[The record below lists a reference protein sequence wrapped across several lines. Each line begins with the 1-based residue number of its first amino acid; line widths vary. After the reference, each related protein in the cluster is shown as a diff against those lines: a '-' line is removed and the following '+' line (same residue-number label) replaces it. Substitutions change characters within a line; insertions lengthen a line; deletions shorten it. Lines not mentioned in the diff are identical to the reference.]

1 MGCRTTDFLLSQSL
15 RSPNSPPFIGLA
27 PLKSKFQDGAVEKTR
42 VFLGGSA
49 SRLPKLFQSFPYVTA
64 WCITQALS
72 DSYGETDH
80 GIYRHIENALGISL
94 ETQQSRRMLFDGFCR
109 VCDKLGLPSR
119 GFDRMVDV
127 YLLHAGVSIAQ
138 VPAIIEAFLRQE
150 AAFGPPPLESTVLL
164 NRWEDDSLDF
174 VHPSI
179 ITPRRAILWDETAW
193 HANLFAR
200 VRATTTPFLPVIPF
214 EERFAEILTQRLNG
228 GGGAAAHIV
237 QGLIPVPKPRLIW
250 RDGGLFLR
258 LPRTEG
264 RIQLWQDQ
272 EVRPLRLRGG
282 EDWLLPQ
289 PWSKHLR
296 WQIGNQGGEITFLS
310 ASTGF
315 AVFDRATGY
324 LVRDSDGTRRDL
336 EVDAADTV
344 ILSRNPFSIQN
355 ELALEAGALGFVG
368 FALLGSRPITLTAA
382 DGDTLLRARP
392 RRRLTLRD
400 GIVVGG
406 PQGPL
411 YSSST
416 LLSVETGLGRT
427 EDRSLR
433 LMVGSKTA
441 DVEIDIKDGFGKID
455 LGSLLKSLPEL
466 SHADPLR
473 MRIELLA
480 PADGT
485 APLRSAGI
493 SLEAWVWPGFRA
505 SNGLVFDSERP
516 PDNFMIEQ
524 SRHAG
529 RDDNGRLCLDPIGG
543 YVFARAVFEIVGKF
557 IPFDLPWPDVTVIRQ
572 RSDGTPIGLP
582 TGTRLSIG
590 EENRF
595 DTITIRCPDDD
606 ASLNVRGRQERRP
619 FADGL
624 TRNLALRD
632 LLLPASDDKVVLRR
646 GNGAEVL
653 LFELVPSLAPV
664 SLQFLPARKAV
675 RLHLKLSQPIDAI
688 ALDIEGELGAA
699 EMVEVGLGRRPIDS
713 RQPSW
718 LSASL
723 INNDPRQIEI
733 TIGLQDFT
741 DGVSLAR
748 LLVRPDVQSDER
760 SAWRPL
766 RNSRGDAFALSLQN
780 TDAETPVSVEMLQR
794 RFEILSR
801 WLADCF
807 APECWPQIERELLAR
822 WQTVG
827 RALSDLSDG
836 RTSLMIAAAVSP
848 PEHTAASW
856 IPIAHPIQLVS
867 DLYGGAPETFAAL
880 AASNDPGVVEM
891 SALFTLN
898 TARLRDLSHLHP
910 TVYLAFRNRQAAM
923 SKGQPLEG
931 FEPKTFFKNLLSMH
945 VDRDPSAGW
954 FWRGATLLGPD
965 HWRAAYIRF
974 IERLE
979 TAGLFTS
986 DEADDGPNSRRQE
999 SLQRLI
1005 HAAWTITPA
1014 DLRPTVPLRS
1024 ADAGET
1030 NPIDMWAAS
1039 ALSAYAKASRT
1050 GEMTGFISS
1059 LRRQLEW
1066 SEADVLTSLAFLLR
1080 LAPELFAY
1088 FLLIWQIAK
1097 DRP

>member
-15 RSPNSPPFIGLA
+15 RSQNSPPFIGLA
-27 PLKSKFQDGAVEKTR
+27 PLKSKFQAGAVEKTR

-49 SRLPKLFQSFPYVTA
+49 SRLPKLFQSFPYVAA
-64 WCITQALS
+64 WCVTQALS
-72 DSYGETDH
+72 DSYGEADH
-80 GIYRHIENALGISL
+80 GIYRHIEEVLGISL
-94 ETQQSRRMLFDGFCR
+94 ETQQSRRMLFDGFCQ
-109 VCDKLGLPSR
+109 VCDKLGLPSK
-119 GFDRMVDV
+119 GFERMVDV
-127 YLLHAGVSIAQ
+127 YLLHAGVSVAQ
-138 VPAIIEAFLRQE
+138 LPTIIEALLRQE
-150 AAFGPPPLESTVLL
+150 AAFGPPPIESTVLL
-164 NRWEDDSLDF
+164 NRWEDDSLEF

-193 HANLFAR
+193 HATLFAR
-200 VRATTTPFLPVIPF
+200 ARDVTTSFQPVIPF

-228 GGGAAAHIV
+228 RGDGASHPA
-237 QGLIPVPKPRLIW
+237 QGLMPVPKPRLMW
-250 RDGGLFLR
+250 RDGGLSLR

-264 RIQLWQDQ
+264 RIQLWQDR
-272 EVRPLRLRGG
+272 EARPLRLRGG
-282 EDWLLPQ
+282 EDWMLPQ
-289 PWSKHLR
+289 PWPKHLR
-296 WQIGNQGGEITFLS
+296 WQIGTQSGDLTFLF

-315 AVFDRATGY
+315 AVFDRTTGY
-324 LVRDSDGTRRDL
+324 LVKDSDGARRDI
-336 EVDAADTV
+336 EVDAADAV
-344 ILSRNPFSIQN
+344 ILSRNPFSIQG

-368 FALLGSRPITLTAA
+368 FAQLGSRPVTLTAT
-382 DGDTLLRARP
+382 DGETTLRARP

-411 YSSST
+411 YGPSAF
-416 LLSVETGLGRT
+416 LSVETGLGRT
-427 EDRSLR
+427 EKRSLR
-433 LMVGSKTA
+433 LMIGTKTA
-441 DVEIDIKDGFGKID
+441 DVEIEIVNGFGETY
-455 LGSLLKSLPEL
+455 LGNLVKLLSEVGP
-466 SHADPLR
+466 ADPLR

-480 PADGT
+480 PVDGT
-485 APLRSAGI
+485 SPLRSAGI

-505 SNGLVFDSERP
+505 SNGLVFDSERSP
-516 PDNFMIEQ
+516 ENLMVEQ
-524 SRHAG
+524 SRYAG
-529 RDDNGRLCLDPIGG
+529 RDDDGRLCLDPAGG
-543 YVFARAVFEIVGKF
+543 YISARAVFEIAGKF
-557 IPFDLPWPDVTVIRQ
+557 IPFDLPWPDVTVMRQ
-572 RSDGTPIGLP
+572 RSDGTPVGLP

-595 DTITIRCPDDD
+595 DTITIRCPDAE
-606 ASLNVRGRQERRP
+606 ASLIVRGRQERRP
-619 FADGL
+619 FAHGL

-632 LLLPASDDKVVLRR
+632 LLLHASDDRVVLRR
-646 GNGAEVL
+646 GSGAEVL

-664 SLQFLPARKAV
+664 SLQFLPARSAI

-688 ALDIEGELGAA
+688 ALDIENEFGAV
-699 EMVEVGLGRRPIDS
+699 EMVEVGLGRRPVSS
-713 RQPSW
+713 RQPLW

-723 INNDPRQIEI
+723 INNDPKQIEL
-733 TIGLQDFT
+733 TIGLQDFA

-748 LLVRPDVQSDER
+748 LLVRPDAQSDEI
-760 SAWRPL
+760 STWRPL

-780 TDAETPVSVEMLQR
+780 VDAETPVSPERLQR
-794 RFEILSR
+794 RFEVLSQ

-807 APECWPQIERELLAR
+807 APECWSQIERGLVTR
-822 WQTVG
+822 WRAVG
-827 RALSDLSDG
+827 RALNELPVG
-836 RTSLMIAAAVSP
+836 RTALMIAGAVPP

-856 IPIAHPIQLVS
+856 IPIAHPIQLVP
-867 DLYGGAPETFAAL
+867 DLYGGSPETFAAL
-880 AASNDPGVVEM
+880 AASDDPGVVEM

-910 TVYLAFRNRQAAM
+910 TVFLAFRNRQAAM

-931 FEPKTFFKNLLSMH
+931 FEPKTFFKNLLSKH

-954 FWRGATLLGPD
+954 FWRGTTLLGPD

-986 DEADDGPNSRRQE
+986 DEADEGPNSRRQE
-999 SLQRLI
+999 GLQRLI
-1005 HAAWTITPA
+1005 HSAWTITPA

-1024 ADAGET
+1024 SDAVEPH
-1030 NPIDMWAAS
+1030 PIDLWAAS